1 MKVIDK
7 KLTELIPY
15 ENNPRNNDA
24 AVNAVAA
31 SIKEFGFKVPI
42 IVDKDGVIVAGHT
55 RRKAAEKLG
64 LKTVPVIMADDLS
77 EKQIKAFRLAD
88 NKTAEIADWIPDK
101 LEEELA
107 NLADIDMSQFGFEEL
122 EEALDGLEIIE
133 DEYEPEPPEE
143 PKSKL
148 GDIFRLGRHRLMCGD
163 STDPN
168 AIKNL
173 MGGREQTWF
182 SPIRLTT

>member
-1 MKVIDK
+1 MEIIEK
-7 KLTELIPY
+7 KLTELKPY

-24 AVNAVAA
+24 AVDAVAN

-42 IVDKDGVIVAGHT
+42 ITDKDGVIVAGHT
-55 RRKAAEKLG
+55 RLKAAEKLG
-64 LKTVPVIMADDLS
+64 LKTVPVILADDLT

-88 NKTAEIADWIPDK
+88 NKTAELADWIPDK

-107 NLADIDMSQFGFEEL
+107 DLADLDMGQFGFEEL
-122 EEALDGLEIIE
+122 EELLDGLEIVE
-133 DEYEPEPPEE
+133 DDYEPEPPEE

-148 GDIFRLGRHRLMCGD
+148 GDIFKLGKHRLMCGD

-173 MGGREQTWF
+173 MGGCEPTWF
-182 SPIRLTT
+182 SQIRLTT